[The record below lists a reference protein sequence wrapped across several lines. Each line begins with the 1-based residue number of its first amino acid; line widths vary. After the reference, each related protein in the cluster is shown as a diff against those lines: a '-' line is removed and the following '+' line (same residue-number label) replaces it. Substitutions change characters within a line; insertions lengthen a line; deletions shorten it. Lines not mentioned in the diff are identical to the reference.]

1 MTSTEEQNIYA
12 KWNLASFGLRLT
24 AQNATISN
32 ASITF
37 NSSDGVYTA
46 DDQPFGTI
54 ITFDVAPNAGYRAS
68 LDGWENYFVVSDN
81 GDGTV
86 SVTLTMPGEDVDF
99 TLPIEANTNSV
110 TISGELKEF
119 SVFDI
124 TNGEET
130 ELLGNPFE
138 IATGR
143 KIRIDVTAQDGY
155 HISSDVIFN
164 DETGLTINK
173 ILDDDGY
180 LTAIEIEGI
189 SKDLSITF
197 SSTAR
202 QNTVSLGFDHYD
214 RISSL
219 EAGGLTYPNITGA
232 TPDRPW
238 HYDTGIGGRVWRIPH
253 PSCGRGGQRRTG
265 PAFWH
270 TSTVCP

>member
-1 MTSTEEQNIYA
+1 
-12 KWNLASFGLRLT
+12 
-24 AQNATISN
+24 
-32 ASITF
+32 
-37 NSSDGVYTA
+37 
-46 DDQPFGTI
+46 
-54 ITFDVAPNAGYRAS
+54 
-68 LDGWENYFVVSDN
+68 
-81 GDGTV
+81 
-86 SVTLTMPGEDVDF
+86 MPGEDVYF

-110 TISGELKEF
+110 TISGDLKEF

-155 HISSDVIFN
+155 HISSDLTFD

-180 LTAIEIEGI
+180 LIAIEIEGI

-232 TPDRPW
+232 TDLSLA
-238 HYDTGIGGRVWRIPH
+238 TGATLEVTVTMNHGYELNTTNFTSDDNLTVSISGGDGTYTVSISDVSTDSSLTLQTLLAKFTISVEVISYNEAQEEVDVPENIATV
-253 PSCGRGGQRRTG
+253 SGGSQVEANFG
-265 PAFWH
+265 
-270 TSTVCP
+270 STVTLHYEM